1 MKNRIALSIEILAD
15 AQGEPPKEFRLFKGG
30 FVETTK
36 GTFKFDE
43 RSCASVMSK
52 AADWGNDFPVDYDHA
67 SLMSMWSADPA
78 EAGKAAG
85 WFKPEVRGGDLW
97 ATSVTWTPKAASM
110 LKAREY
116 RYCSPAFDTDDDG
129 TITELVN
136 CAITNLP
143 ATKRM
148 DPLMASRAG
157 EPGIPP
163 KEKTMK
169 VLLSKLGL
177 SENASEAEAI
187 AKLEALQSFN
197 GQVFALTGKT
207 SIPEAIG
214 VLNAWRGNEAEVT
227 RLNKALTDVEGR
239 NADREIEDA
248 IAKGKTDGKITPA
261 SEPELRKLAKEH
273 GVKALTAFLSV
284 AAAAPKPAE
293 EPGKGGDG
301 TLTPAE
307 LDACKKFGRK
317 PEDFV
322 ALKKQAIANGTWPFA
337 H

>member
-15 AQGEPPKEFRLFKGG
+15 AAGEPPKEFKLFKGG

-36 GTFKFDE
+36 GTFQFSE
-43 RSCASVMSK
+43 RSCAEVMSK

-67 SLMSMWSADPA
+67 SLMSMFSADPA

-85 WFKPEVRGGDLW
+85 WFKPEIRSGELW
-97 ATSVTWTPKAASM
+97 ATSVTWTPKAAAM

-116 RYCSPAFDTDDDG
+116 RYCSPAFDSEDDG

-157 EPGIPP
+157 EPGNP
-163 KEKTMK
+163 KEPKMK

-177 SENASEAEAI
+177 SESASEAEAI
-187 AKLEALQSFN
+187 AKLEALQAFH

-207 SIPEAIG
+207 SVAESLG
-214 VLNAWRGNEAEVT
+214 VLNAWRTNEAEVV
-227 RLNKALTDVEGR
+227 RLGKAIAELEAKG
-239 NADREIEDA
+239 ADREIEDA
-248 IAKGKTDGKITPA
+248 IGKGKTDGKITPA
-261 SEPELRKLAKEH
+261 MEPELRKLAKEH

-284 AAAAPKPAE
+284 AAAAPKPHE
-293 EPGKGGDG
+293 EPAGDG
-301 TLTPAE
+301 GAAGLTAAE

-317 PEDFV
+317 PEEFA
-322 ALKKQAIANGTWPFA
+322 ALKKQSIAAGTWPFA
-337 H
+337 N